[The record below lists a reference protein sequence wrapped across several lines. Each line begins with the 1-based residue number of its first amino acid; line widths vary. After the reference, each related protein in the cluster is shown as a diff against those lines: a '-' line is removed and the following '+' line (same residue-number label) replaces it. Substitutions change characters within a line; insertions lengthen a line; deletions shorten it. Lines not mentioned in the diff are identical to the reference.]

1 MVRIEQFRGELL
13 ERLERVDRRLVQNE
27 QRVGRIDQR
36 LSEIADRMEALRLEL
51 LEQLELLA
59 TETPVADFLLGPGV
73 CEGHGEEITAEPD
86 RHED

>member
-13 ERLERVDRRLVQNE
+13 ERLERVDRRLAQNE

-36 LSEIADRMEALRLEL
+36 LNDIADRMETLRQEL

-59 TETPVADFLLGPGV
+59 AATVVTDSVMEVVDKSSNP
-73 CEGHGEEITAEPD
+73 
-86 RHED
+86 R